1 MSRMADWGNDLYT
14 GKRSIAFTGKSKTWY
29 IWSAVIMVVAGLG
42 FVVQPLNLSLEFTGG
57 SEFRVATS
65 SAPSDY
71 ENQATSAVREVAGG
85 DASANVSTLGGSTI
99 RVQTEELGDGEARE
113 VQEELAATFGV
124 ANNEVSSNY
133 IGPSWGKS
141 VSQQALRALAV
152 FLLLTTA
159 LMAIYYRNVKMAG
172 AAMIALA
179 HDMLITVGI
188 YAWTGFEVSPA
199 TMIGF
204 LTVLGYSLYDTVIVF
219 DHVKQ
224 NTKEAFANR
233 RTSFADAANLAV
245 NQTLV
250 RSINTTVI
258 ANLPIVAVIIIG
270 FAVLGPG
277 TLLDLSLALFIGTTV
292 GAFSS
297 VFIATPLLVDLRR
310 KDPDVVKLAED
321 AERHQARKERELATA
336 GAPRPAKSE
345 RTSPSSRGATTSGPA
360 KEEAPSSSTPPRE
373 RDSAG
378 PDDEGQADPS
388 SQTVTG
394 RKVHKY
400 AQSSGQRNQPKKTP
414 RKSRGKK

>member
-14 GKRSIAFTGKSKTWY
+14 GKRSISFVGKSKTWY
-29 IWSAVIMVVAGLG
+29 VWSAVIMAVAALG

-57 SEFRVATS
+57 SEFRVATD
-65 SAPSDY
+65 SAPSDF
-71 ENQATSAVREVAGG
+71 ESRATSAVRDVAGG
-85 DASANVSTLGGSTI
+85 DASANVTTLGGSTI
-99 RVQTEELGDGEARE
+99 RVQTEELAQQESTE
-113 VQEELAATFGV
+113 VGRSLASAFDV
-124 ANNEVSSNY
+124 ESNEVSSNF
-133 IGPSWGKS
+133 IGPSWGAS

-152 FLLLTTA
+152 FLVLTTA

-172 AAMIALA
+172 ASMIALA

-188 YAWTGFEVSPA
+188 FAWTGFEVSPA

-224 NTKEAFANR
+224 NTREAFANR

-310 KDPDVVKLAED
+310 KDPEVVRLAED
-321 AERHQARKERELATA
+321 AKAHQARQQRAMATA
-336 GAPRPAKSE
+336 GAGGRGG
-345 RTSPSSRGATTSGPA
+345 TSPSSGATTTPDAKGEPA
-360 KEEAPSSSTPPRE
+360 TSSPTREGDPVGSADGARDPDAPATI
-373 RDSAG
+373 
-378 PDDEGQADPS
+378 
-388 SQTVTG
+388 TG

-400 AQSSGQRNQPKKTP
+400 AQSGGPRNQPKKTP
-414 RKSRGKK
+414 RKRRGQG

>member
-14 GKRSIAFTGKSKTWY
+14 GKRSVNFVGKSKTWY
-29 IWSAVIMVVAGLG
+29 IWSAVIMAVAAMG

-71 ENQATSAVREVAGG
+71 QSRATGAVREVAGG
-85 DASANVSTLGGSTI
+85 DSSANVSTLGGSTI
-99 RVQTEELGDGEARE
+99 RVQTEELDDGEARD
-113 VQEELAATFGV
+113 VSRSLASAFDV
-124 ANNEVSSNY
+124 EANQVSSNF

-152 FLLLTTA
+152 FLVLTTT
-159 LMAIYYRNVKMAG
+159 LMALYYRNVKMAV
-172 AAMIALA
+172 ASMIALA

-224 NTKEAFANR
+224 NTREAFANR
-233 RTSFADAANLAV
+233 RTRFADAANLAV

-270 FAVLGPG
+270 FAYLGPG

-310 KDPDVVKLAED
+310 KDAEVKRLDDDADQFQRRRDRQLAGAQPVPAGAGASPSPSTGGTATPTQTAGDGPTTGPGRTED
-321 AERHQARKERELATA
+321 ASEEDA
-336 GAPRPAKSE
+336 GE
-345 RTSPSSRGATTSGPA
+345 GA
-360 KEEAPSSSTPPRE
+360 
-373 RDSAG
+373 
-378 PDDEGQADPS
+378 
-388 SQTVTG
+388 QTVTG

-400 AQSSGQRNQPKKTP
+400 AQSAGPRNQPKKTP
-414 RKSRGKK
+414 RKQRGKK